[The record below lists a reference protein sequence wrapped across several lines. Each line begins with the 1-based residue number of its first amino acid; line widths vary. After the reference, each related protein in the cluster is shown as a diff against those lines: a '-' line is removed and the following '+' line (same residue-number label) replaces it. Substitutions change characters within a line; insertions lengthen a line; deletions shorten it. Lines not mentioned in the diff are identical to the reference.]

1 MPCVRSLVSNSVHG
15 EVPFTRCIAEINSQR
30 IFFGKLFFDNTC
42 KMRLGGLMN
51 FLLKFK
57 QLLEG
62 NIQGDFLGINAILK
76 LI

>member
-1 MPCVRSLVSNSVHG
+1 
-15 EVPFTRCIAEINSQR
+15 
-30 IFFGKLFFDNTC
+30 
-42 KMRLGGLMN
+42 MRLGGLMN